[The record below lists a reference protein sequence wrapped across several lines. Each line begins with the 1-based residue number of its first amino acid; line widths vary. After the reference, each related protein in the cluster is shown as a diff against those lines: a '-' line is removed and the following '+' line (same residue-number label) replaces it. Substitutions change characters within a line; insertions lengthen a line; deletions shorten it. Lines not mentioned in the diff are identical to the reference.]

1 MFGGQSSGGLFG
13 SSTALQP
20 QPGLGGGGGL
30 FGGAGGGAQG
40 GGLFGGGGQGGQ
52 AAGGLFGG
60 GGMGGGQAAGGL
72 FGGGGGATGGM
83 GGGQANGGGLF
94 GGGTGMQPQGAGG
107 LFGGAGAT
115 QVGQTGGGLFGG
127 GGSTSGA
134 GGLFGGST
142 QQPSAGAGL
151 FGGGGMGGGGTAM
164 GATNSSA
171 GLFGSTMN
179 SQPAQSTLFGGSQP
193 QAGGAGGGLFGSA
206 GTFGGSTQR
215 PQSGGLF
222 GAGQSAIPMGMSSGT
237 AGGGMMG
244 GGMIGGGMM
253 GGGSSV
259 PGTQQDEF
267 KAERNRDLF
276 DIQSYNCIPKY
287 STYSLKMLRLKDY
300 QDFKKN
306 MIHPKIQQD
315 LQQYVLVA
323 RGQAPQPQ
331 TGMGGMGGTGAA
343 IGGPLGGGS
352 GALFGGSQPASG
364 GGGLFGGS
372 TAAGGGGLFG
382 GAGATGATSG
392 GLFGGNPT
400 GATGQTGGGL
410 FGGATGGQ
418 TGGLFG
424 GGGQQQQASG
434 GGGLLG
440 GSTQTGGGGLFGG
453 ATGGQQQTGGLFGGS
468 GGGQQQQGG
477 GLFGGSQPAQ
487 QGGGLFGGASTGQPQ
502 SGGLFGGGG
511 QASGGHSGGLFGG
524 QQQQSGGQFSS
535 QPSQATG
542 GGLFGG
548 VQQSQ
553 YPGQQQMAY
562 PQMQGMPMQYQPAG
576 MSLPESNHPYA
587 VYYVPMRDDKGNNK
601 ALLESIEKDSGF
613 PAVKGGS
620 PDTEHNDQLRRDY
633 IQALKH
639 NTNEQRVMDSNP
651 LESISMSQHIY
662 SRPQASYSYTNYRPA
677 IARGQGSQTVFEKYA
692 SSSAK
697 NRLVGVSS
705 SAISRRPG
713 QAVEAT
719 IVVDGGAVL
728 DLQLETDLV
737 VSGVIRKVADHL
749 ISGSDKDTEKFCS
762 DHALYF
768 GDKKLEGFKRL
779 KEYGIVGESATLN
792 LKKKSS
798 NDTQMAD
805 LCRVPNLTKKGY
817 ETEPA
822 YNRMCHMREEDLK
835 AIENFTIKNEWCKI
849 RFQGYTDVRGLD
861 LDKLVDL
868 ERGKAEIYPEGTDKP
883 AVGQGLNKDAQITF
897 FHYGLKNKTNLDI
910 WITRFKQKATLI
922 NAIYLGHDLTEDSI
936 TIQVQGSSD

>member
-13 SSTALQP
+13 GSTALQP
-20 QPGLGGGGGL
+20 QPGIGGGSGL
-30 FGGAGGGAQG
+30 FGGAGGAQG
-40 GGLFGGGGQGGQ
+40 GGLFGGGAQGGQ

-83 GGGQANGGGLF
+83 GGGQANGGLF

-127 GGSTSGA
+127 GGSTSVA

-151 FGGGGMGGGGTAM
+151 FGGGGMGGGTAM

-206 GTFGGSTQR
+206 GTFGSSTQR

-237 AGGGMMG
+237 AGGGIMG

-331 TGMGGMGGTGAA
+331 TGMGGMGGMGSMGGIGGMGSMGGTGAA
-343 IGGPLGGGS
+343 IGGPLGGG
-352 GALFGGSQPASG
+352 GGGLFGGSQPASG

-392 GLFGGNPT
+392 GLFGGNAS
-400 GATGQTGGGL
+400 GAT
-410 FGGATGGQ
+410 GQ

-424 GGGQQQQASG
+424 GGGQQQQTSA
-434 GGGLLG
+434 GGGLFG

-487 QGGGLFGGASTGQPQ
+487 QGGGLFGGSSTGQPQ
-502 SGGLFGGGG
+502 SGGLFGGGA

-524 QQQQSGGQFSS
+524 QQQQSGGQFST

-553 YPGQQQMAY
+553 YPGQQQIAY
-562 PQMQGMPMQYQPAG
+562 PQMQGMPMQYQAAG

-587 VYYVPMRDDKGNNK
+587 VYYVPMRDEKGNNK
-601 ALLESIEKDSGF
+601 ALLESIGKDSGF
-613 PAVKGGS
+613 PTVKGGS

-719 IVVDGGAVL
+719 IIVDGGAVL

-779 KEYGIVGESATLN
+779 KEFGIVGESATLN
-792 LKKKSS
+792 LKKKST

-849 RFQGYTDVRGLD
+849 RFEGYTDVRGLD

-897 FHYGLKNKTNLDI
+897 FHYGLKNKTNLDV